1 MFVPLISIEDLL
13 YSVEISGSYSQFV
26 ISGGFGWVIQ
36 LYIDQWRY
44 YLSWS
49 NNGSNHCCRTD
60 LTTTDSNFKMTA
72 TPSLDVLSPRHDDQ
86 KVDLAFVIDCTQ
98 LMDSYIRRAQR
109 RISTISKKI
118 SRSVSDVRLALVEYR
133 DHLPKDRSFVTKVHN
148 FTSLFTVVEGAWI
161 FLWS

>member
-1 MFVPLISIEDLL
+1 
-13 YSVEISGSYSQFV
+13 
-26 ISGGFGWVIQ
+26 
-36 LYIDQWRY
+36 
-44 YLSWS
+44 
-49 NNGSNHCCRTD
+49 
-60 LTTTDSNFKMTA
+60 MTA

-148 FTSLFTVVEGAWI
+148 FTSLFTVVEGA
-161 FLWS
+161 